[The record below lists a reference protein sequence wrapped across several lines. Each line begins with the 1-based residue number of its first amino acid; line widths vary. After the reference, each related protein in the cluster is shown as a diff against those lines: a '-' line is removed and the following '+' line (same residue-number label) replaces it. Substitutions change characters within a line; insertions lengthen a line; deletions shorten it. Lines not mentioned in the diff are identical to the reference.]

1 MGAWGLKE
9 RTRDSRRR
17 RRRREGFGAPE
28 SGVGA
33 RVSRGV
39 HETCCPW
46 LVQWLQARCR
56 ARGWLLEAL
65 CPAVAFFFVRG
76 RTDGYRHTESAEMD
90 SFGSGLGSDSDPTRI
105 RLGSG
110 LVPIWIRFESLGPD
124 RIPEARLSNFVSA
137 AVPLLLALCVVT
149 AGLPQRV
156 SKHPSDLNRLQA

>member
-1 MGAWGLKE
+1 M
-9 RTRDSRRR
+9 
-17 RRRREGFGAPE
+17 
-28 SGVGA
+28 
-33 RVSRGV
+33 RVCRGV
-39 HETCCPW
+39 CTR
-46 LVQWLQARCR
+46 LV
-56 ARGWLLEAL
+56 
-65 CPAVAFFFVRG
+65 V
-76 RTDGYRHTESAEMD
+76 
-90 SFGSGLGSDSDPTRI
+90 LGSFSGFRLVAVHEDGCWRLFARQWPSSLFVDEQTATDIRRAPRWTVSDQDSDPTRI